1 MKKHDA
7 TKLFNTV
14 KRAVGKKSP
23 EILIAFGIAGMIT
36 TTVLAV
42 KATPKAMNE
51 IEKEKKKRNKEL
63 VKKMTG
69 EETGRVIGVRLKK
82 QDIIKVT
89 WKCYIPAA
97 VSGVASIACIIGA
110 NTVHS
115 KRNAAIATAYKLSEK
130 ALTEYK
136 GAVLEEVGEEKAKAI
151 KDKVAQK
158 RLDSNP
164 VNDSQVIITGNG
176 KQLCYDGVS
185 GRYFE
190 SSIQEIEAAVNR
202 INHALNYD
210 MYVSLSEF
218 YDELD
223 LEHTDISDE
232 LGWNLDDGLIE
243 ISYGSMI
250 AKDNRPC
257 ITLEYRVAP
266 RYDFSKLM

>member
-1 MKKHDA
+1 MKKPNV
-7 TKLFNTV
+7 TKMFNTV
-14 KRAVGKKSP
+14 KRVVGKKSP
-23 EILIAFGIAGMIT
+23 EILIAFGIAGMVT

-42 KATPKAMNE
+42 KATPKAMKKIEEAEKNKAEEFNRNHADSE
-51 IEKEKKKRNKEL
+51 IQAATLTLTKP
-63 VKKMTG
+63 
-69 EETGRVIGVRLKK
+69 ET
-82 QDIIKVT
+82 IKAT

-97 VSGVASIACIIGA
+97 VSGAASIACIIGA

-136 GAVLEEVGEEKAKAI
+136 GAVLEEVGEEKAKTI
-151 KDKVAQK
+151 KDRVAQK
-158 RLDSNP
+158 QMADKPASS
-164 VNDSQVIITGNG
+164 SQVIVTGNG

-202 INHALNYD
+202 ANRSLNYD

-223 LEHTDISDE
+223 LPHTDISDE
-232 LGWNLDDGLIE
+232 LGWNIDNGLIE
-243 ISYGSMI
+243 ISYGSSI
-250 AKDNRPC
+250 TDDGRPC
-257 ITLEYRVAP
+257 ITLEYHVAP
-266 RYDFSKLM
+266 RYDYSKLM